1 MKIDSKNLNWYAAF
15 HNASHHPHV
24 HIMVYSK
31 EPSEGYLS
39 KKAIQNMRSELA
51 HDIFRQEFLQIYEE
65 QAESREALLKKTE
78 QVLSQLEQQK
88 CFSLPDGFGEQLL
101 QLSERLRH
109 TSGKKV
115 YGYLKADVK
124 RLVDGIVDQLA
135 ETDEIK
141 EAYQVWVEWQQ
152 ATSEVYGTVKTVER
166 KLSEEKKLK
175 VIKNMVLRSALAL
188 LPEPVENKEIE
199 DVLLTSKVNLETE
212 QGRLQRTAKQQADAL
227 LRDILKLFSSN
238 LQEIHHK
245 QQAGIDKKRRQK
257 LREKRAA
264 AGQKTDDT
272 MESQTI

>member
-1 MKIDSKNLNWYAAF
+1 
-15 HNASHHPHV
+15 
-24 HIMVYSK
+24 MV
-31 EPSEGYLS
+31 
-39 KKAIQNMRSELA
+39 I
-51 HDIFRQEFLQIYEE
+51 
-65 QAESREALLKKTE
+65 
-78 QVLSQLEQQK
+78 
-88 CFSLPDGFGEQLL
+88 
-101 QLSERLRH
+101 
-109 TSGKKV
+109 
-115 YGYLKADVK
+115 
-124 RLVDGIVDQLA
+124 
-135 ETDEIK
+135 
-141 EAYQVWVEWQQ
+141 
-152 ATSEVYGTVKTVER
+152 
-166 KLSEEKKLK
+166 
-175 VIKNMVLRSALAL
+175 RSALAL